1 MKRVVIRAGMLAL
14 AVVSMT
20 AAAHAADIARRP
32 AMPTKAPAYEAPLQ
46 LDRRSISASTAAAA
60 SATRPGTFSASARPT
75 STSMAAWSAARSATT
90 GRSAQV
96 VFGLEGDLDWSN
108 IKGSTASAVCVGGI
122 CETRNNWLGTTRGRV
137 GYAFGRLMPYVTGGA
152 AFGDVKSLDRAR
164 QRNRNPRRLDARRR
178 RRSRHRRPVERQG
191 RIPLCRSRQGELQR
205 GHLRHVDQT
214 STSAAT
220 SCAAA
225 STTTSDRA
233 ALRGITNGPG
243 AEGSGA
249 FHSRHP
255 QPAVPFTTDGFRGV
269 ADWPRCPA
277 FAIAPRNRCRC
288 DRVECA
294 YRGTAHLRARPSR
307 INEVRY
313 EKASARKR
321 GCARAW
327 HYVRVGRRHRPASR
341 SV

>member
-1 MKRVVIRAGMLAL
+1 MKRVILAGMLAL

-32 AMPTKAPAYEAPLQ
+32 AMPTKAPAYEPPFNWSGAYRRHQRRRGFGPFDLGRSRHRLDRIQHQWRRGRRHDRLQ
-46 LDRRSISASTAAAA
+46 LADGRRWCWASRATSIGATSRAARPAPSASAA
-60 SATRPGTFSASARPT
+60 SAKP
-75 STSMAAWSAARSATT
+75 ATT
-90 GRSAQV
+90 GLA
-96 VFGLEGDLDWSN
+96 
-108 IKGSTASAVCVGGI
+108 
-122 CETRNNWLGTTRGRV
+122 TTRGRV
-137 GYAFGRLMPYVTGGA
+137 GYAFGRMMPYITGGA
-152 AFGDVKSLDRAR
+152 AFGDVEVLDRAR
-164 QRNRNPRRLDARRR
+164 QRNRNSRRLDARRR

-191 RIPLCRSRQGELQR
+191 RVPLCRSRQGELQR
-205 GHLRHVDQT
+205 GHLRHVDRRRLPQQP
-214 STSAAT
+214 
-220 SCAAA
+220 
-225 STTTSDRA
+225 RA
-233 ALRGITNGPG
+233 RRHQLPLLIAPPFGALTNGPG
-243 AEGSGA
+243 AESSGA

-255 QPAVPFTTDGFRGV
+255 QSAVPFTTDGFRGV

-307 INEVRY
+307 IKEVRY

-321 GCARAW
+321 GRARAR
-327 HYVRVGRRHRPASR
+327 YYDRVGRRHRPASR